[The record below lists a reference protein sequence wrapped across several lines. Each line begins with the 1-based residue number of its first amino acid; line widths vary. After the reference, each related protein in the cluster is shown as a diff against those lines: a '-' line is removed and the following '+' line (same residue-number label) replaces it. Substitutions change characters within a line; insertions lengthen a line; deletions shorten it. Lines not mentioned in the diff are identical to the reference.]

1 MCPVR
6 HAAIGIP
13 LDHHPLDDVDWRF
26 SILSCINI
34 VLKELYGHLQS
45 SLPCYWC
52 YILLML
58 IMLITWLGLL
68 TLWKGQWVNFISM
81 QYLRS
86 KIMSVWCH
94 LLANQNLIRPMGFF
108 SI

>member
-13 LDHHPLDDVDWRF
+13 LDHHPPADVDWRF
-26 SILSCINI
+26 SILRCINI
-34 VLKELYGHLQS
+34 VLKDLYVHMQS

-58 IMLITWLGLL
+58 IILITWLGLL
-68 TLWKGQWVNFISM
+68 TLWKAQWV
-81 QYLRS
+81 
-86 KIMSVWCH
+86 
-94 LLANQNLIRPMGFF
+94 
-108 SI
+108 